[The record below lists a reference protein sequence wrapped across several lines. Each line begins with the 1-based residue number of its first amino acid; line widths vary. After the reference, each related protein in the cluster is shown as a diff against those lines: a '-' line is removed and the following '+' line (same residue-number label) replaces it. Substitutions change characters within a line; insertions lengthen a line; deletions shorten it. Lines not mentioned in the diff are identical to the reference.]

1 MRWLSSGLMVIAM
14 ALQPALARADSAAAQ
29 LKHFLADVRAF
40 NASFEQQQFDEQGA
54 LVETARGK
62 VCIARPG
69 RFDWDYQTPY
79 QQRIVSDGK
88 TLWVYD
94 ADLAQV
100 TVNAVNTS
108 AADSPARL
116 LGDDFDLEANFTVG
130 EAVTESGIDWVSLGS
145 KQPKPQ
151 FKSVRIGFRG
161 GELAVMRL
169 QDNLGQTTEIRFSDI
184 ARNPQ
189 VPADAFTFNPP
200 SGVDIIH
207 GTGG

>member
-1 MRWLSSGLMVIAM
+1 MRRLAFGVFALVLS
-14 ALQPALARADSAAAQ
+14 LQPLVACAESAAAQ

-40 NASFEQQQFDEQGA
+40 NASFEQQQFDEQGT

-69 RFDWDYQTPY
+69 RFNWDYQTPY

-100 TVNAVNTS
+100 TVNPVNTN

-116 LGDDFDLEANFTVG
+116 LGDDFDLEASFTVG
-130 EAVTESGIDWVSLGS
+130 EAVSEAGIDWVSLGS

-151 FKSVRIGFRG
+151 FKAVRIGFRE

-169 QDNLGQTTEIRFSDI
+169 QDNLGQTTEIRFTQI
-184 ARNPQ
+184 ARNPA
-189 VPADAFTFNPP
+189 VPPATFTFTPP
-200 SGVDIIH
+200 TGVDIIH

>member
-1 MRWLSSGLMVIAM
+1 MRRLACGLLALVLSI
-14 ALQPALARADSAAAQ
+14 QPLVACADSAAAQ

-40 NASFEQQQFDEQGA
+40 NASFEQQQFDEQGT

-100 TVNAVNTS
+100 TENPVSTS

-116 LGDDFDLEANFTVG
+116 LGEDFDLETSFTVG
-130 EAVTESGIDWVSLGS
+130 EAVSEAGIDWVTLGS

-151 FKSVRIGFRG
+151 FKAVSIGFRN

-169 QDNLGQTTEIRFSDI
+169 QDNLGQTTEIRFTNI
-184 ARNPQ
+184 VRNPA
-189 VPADAFTFNPP
+189 VPAAAFSFTPP
-200 SGVDIIH
+200 AGVDIIH

>member
-1 MRWLSSGLMVIAM
+1 MHWLFAGLLALTLG
-14 ALQPALARADSAAAQ
+14 LQPGMVRAATAVAE
-29 LKHFLADVRAF
+29 LKHFLSDVRAF
-40 NASFEQQQFDEQGA
+40 NANFEQQQFDEQGT

-100 TVNAVNTS
+100 TVNPVNTS

-116 LGDDFDLEANFTVG
+116 LGEDFDLEASFIVG
-130 EAVTESGIDWVSLGS
+130 EAVSEAGIDWVSLGS

-151 FKSVRIGFRG
+151 FKSVRIGFRD

-169 QDNLGQTTEIRFSDI
+169 EDHLGQTTEIRFSNI
-184 ARNPQ
+184 ARNPA
-189 VPADAFTFNPP
+189 VPAASFTFTPP
-200 SGVDIIH
+200 AGVDIIH

>member
-1 MRWLSSGLMVIAM
+1 MRWLSSILLML
-14 ALQPALARADSAAAQ
+14 ALQPAPARADSAAAE

-40 NASFEQQQFDEQGA
+40 NASFEQQQFDEQGT

-100 TVNAVNTS
+100 TVNPVNTS

-116 LGDDFDLEANFTVG
+116 LGDNFDLESSFTVG
-130 EAVTESGIDWVSLGS
+130 ETVSEAGVDWVSLGS

-151 FKSVRIGFRG
+151 FRSVRIGFRA

-169 QDNLGQTTEIRFSDI
+169 EDNLGQTTEIRFTDV
-184 ARNPQ
+184 ARNPA
-189 VPADAFTFNPP
+189 VAADKFTFTPP
-200 SGVDIIH
+200 PGVDIIH